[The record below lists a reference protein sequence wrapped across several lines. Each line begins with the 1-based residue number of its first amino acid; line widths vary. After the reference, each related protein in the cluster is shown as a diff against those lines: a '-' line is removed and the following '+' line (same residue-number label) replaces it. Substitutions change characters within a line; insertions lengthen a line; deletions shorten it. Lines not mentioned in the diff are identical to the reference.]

1 MQLIAHWLYIS
12 ELSGVLT
19 PRKWCTIVTEL
30 QQQLNLRSLEQR
42 RLDAKFIMLNKIIHG
57 LVAIPGYT
65 FIL

>member
-1 MQLIAHWLYIS
+1 MQLIAHWVYIS
-12 ELSGVLT
+12 GLSGVLT

-30 QQQLNLRSLEQR
+30 QQQLNLRSLEQKR
-42 RLDAKFIMLNKIIHG
+42 VDSKVIMLNKIIHG